1 MESLLESEADLK
13 NNNGLINKKR
23 EYNEFQII
31 IAIYK
36 RALDE
41 TMEKFI
47 SLQKLLN
54 IQYDYDV
61 IANVTGRIKTLD
73 SIIEKMQ
80 KKKLGIS
87 YENMIENINDIAGMR
102 IICSYKDD
110 IYKIRNLIRK
120 QKDIK
125 IIKEK
130 DYIKKVKKSG
140 YSAYHIIIETPVE
153 IKKEKIPIKV
163 EIQIRTVLMDFW
175 ATTEHKVRYKTNKK
189 ISNTDSMK
197 LSIYAKIINTISDK
211 MMRIHRKQ
219 KNPALQKSKILL

>member
-1 MESLLESEADLK
+1 MESLLESEEDLK

-36 RALDE
+36 RALDQ
-41 TMEKFI
+41 TIEKFI

-54 IQYDYDV
+54 TQYDYDV

-80 KKKLGIS
+80 KKKLNIS

-102 IICSYKDD
+102 ITCSYKDD

-130 DYIKKVKKSG
+130 DYIKKAKKSG
-140 YSAYHIIIETPVE
+140 YSAYHVIVEIPVE

-175 ATTEHKVRYKTNKK
+175 ATTEHKARYKTNKR

-211 MMRIHRKQ
+211 MMIIHRKQ
-219 KNPALQKSKILL
+219 KNSALQKSKILL